1 MKKEFAGKPIMR
13 TLKLNGIRGNP
24 VWVKGNS
31 CGMQPHRKNLK
42 LNRRPREDITAR
54 EQVNAATY

>member
-1 MKKEFAGKPIMR
+1 MGIVKQNGNKMK
-13 TLKLNGIRGNP
+13 RGNP
-24 VWVKGNS
+24 AWVKGNS

-42 LNRRPREDITAR
+42 PDGRPREDITAR